1 MTDRKQQLLINNNR
15 GQKTM
20 VQHFKTQREVGS
32 EAVKAK

>member
-1 MTDRKQQLLINNNR
+1 MTDRKQLLINNNR

-20 VQHFKTQREVGS
+20 VQYFKIQSQVVS

>member
-1 MTDRKQQLLINNNR
+1 MTDRKQLLINNNR

-20 VQHFKTQREVGS
+20 VQYFKIKRQVGN